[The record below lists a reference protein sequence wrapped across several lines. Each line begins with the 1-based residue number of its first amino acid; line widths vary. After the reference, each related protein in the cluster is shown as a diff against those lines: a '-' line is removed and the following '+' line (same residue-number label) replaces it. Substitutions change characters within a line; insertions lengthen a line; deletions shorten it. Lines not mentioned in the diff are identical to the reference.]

1 MVKYGKFVKLAAML
15 MIIAVILS
23 GICTKMYNVSANT
36 AQRSLTELEWQS
48 QTSHEGVWKNSAF
61 LNSETKIIIGR
72 KTYDEGLSVHPKTG
86 DPADIVYN
94 IDGLGYTTFGV
105 IAGPD
110 ATWSNAVTSVQ
121 FIILVDGSEK
131 ASSKILKEKEMEIL
145 TVDISGAKTLT
156 LRVTDGGDDMN
167 TDASSWAMPTLSNG
181 TQEDLKASLEK
192 ASIVTTTQPPEI
204 AGAEYAYISD
214 MVWIDS
220 AGHTDPPGGAPLP
233 VTRDTNLYGEEIH
246 IWGEY
251 YEKGLGMH
259 AEEMSEGEDG
269 TYVDINIEGL
279 GFRTFAAY
287 VGIAES
293 AIAAGLNYN
302 MSSVTFVVKVDGK
315 EVVRTEEKLYIDE
328 PELIIADITGG
339 KILRLCIEP
348 GESIN
353 SDLAAWGNALVS
365 KSTDLGDLIPDD
377 TTPEPSLSPTQ
388 GADVSTPT
396 QQPSQ
401 TSSAPTA
408 SSAKTSS
415 PTASSKASPLPASD
429 NGGSSMTLIIIIVV
443 LVVVVAAAAVIV
455 FIIYKKKKGNK
466 A

>member
-61 LNSETKIIIGR
+61 LNSETKIIVGR

-246 IWGEY
+246 IWGE
-251 YEKGLGMH
+251 
-259 AEEMSEGEDG
+259 
-269 TYVDINIEGL
+269 
-279 GFRTFAAY
+279 
-287 VGIAES
+287 
-293 AIAAGLNYN
+293 
-302 MSSVTFVVKVDGK
+302 
-315 EVVRTEEKLYIDE
+315 
-328 PELIIADITGG
+328 
-339 KILRLCIEP
+339 
-348 GESIN
+348 
-353 SDLAAWGNALVS
+353 
-365 KSTDLGDLIPDD
+365 
-377 TTPEPSLSPTQ
+377 
-388 GADVSTPT
+388 
-396 QQPSQ
+396 
-401 TSSAPTA
+401 
-408 SSAKTSS
+408 
-415 PTASSKASPLPASD
+415 
-429 NGGSSMTLIIIIVV
+429 
-443 LVVVVAAAAVIV
+443 
-455 FIIYKKKKGNK
+455 
-466 A
+466 